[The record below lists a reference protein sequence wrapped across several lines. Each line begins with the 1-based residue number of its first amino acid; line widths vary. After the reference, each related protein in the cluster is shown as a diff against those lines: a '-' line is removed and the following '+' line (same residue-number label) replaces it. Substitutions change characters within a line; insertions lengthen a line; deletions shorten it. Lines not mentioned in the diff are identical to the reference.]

1 MADVFIDPTFEAR
14 VGHHIEK
21 RLQEFKR
28 IVATALK
35 FSTVKDAHMPI
46 GSSDKDLVFPAMFV
60 EPDDFPPEMDTTYR
74 YHLVGKLSAYCWFVG
89 NDREKLRQQAVL
101 CADALWLLFS
111 NNGTG
116 DLATSTPSNKW
127 KSNPGFWYDSE
138 MAFQTFRHGRYSRGN
153 GEQLIRLVLMRF
165 TFKDYVVM

>member
-1 MADVFIDPTFEAR
+1 MELKIDATFEAR
-14 VGHHIEK
+14 IKHHIEN

-28 IVATALK
+28 VVGTVMK
-35 FSTVKDAHMPI
+35 FQTVKDAHMPI
-46 GSSDKDLVFPAMFV
+46 GSTDKELVFPALFV
-60 EPDDFPPEMDTTYR
+60 EPDDAAPEMGTTYR
-74 YHLVGKLSAYCWFVG
+74 YHLVGKLSAYCYFVG
-89 NDREKLRQQAVL
+89 NEREKLRQQAVL

-116 DLATSTPSNKW
+116 DLATPNPSNKW

-138 MAFQTFRHGRYSRGN
+138 IAIQTFRHGRYARGN
-153 GEQLIRLVLMRF
+153 SEQLIRLTLVRF